1 MEIVE
6 YTPSILYKCIISSST
21 ASYTLFLFNSAMT
34 FWCPSHRR
42 RYQQRPRWC
51 ATWTENEEIIN
62 QDCGHQKSPYL
73 LFHAPVPPR
82 RPRDSTLT
90 SFTLRMIWWPASV
103 SELNCRIRQTSL
115 YFVPSLLFSF
125 SFFFFFVSF
134 YSKSRLFLPLFY
146 TSFSSHAP
154 LWKKWPFFS
163 SCI

>member
-82 RPRDSTLT
+82 RPRDNDFIYIANDLMTRCECQQIKLQDTADFSI
-90 SFTLRMIWWPASV
+90 FCPV
-103 SELNCRIRQTSL
+103 SSL
-115 YFVPSLLFSF
+115 FLLFF
-125 SFFFFFVSF
+125 FLFCLFLFQIAIVFALILHFFFFA
-134 YSKSRLFLPLFY
+134 RPL
-146 TSFSSHAP
+146 
-154 LWKKWPFFS
+154 
-163 SCI
+163 